1 MSSLIAIFYDLMFF
15 FKHLSIFVA
24 LKYLNPFRDLY
35 RFFFFFFLFSLTR
48 GAFLHVYS
56 DLGCKL
62 QFVWTWYIGVAWPL
76 TGDALLQKLSVHIF
90 EREPRGSSELEPL

>member
-15 FKHLSIFVA
+15 FKHLSIFLA
-24 LKYLNPFRDLY
+24 LKYLNPFRALY
-35 RFFFFFFLFSLTR
+35 RFFFFLFSLTR

-62 QFVWTWYIGVAWPL
+62 Q
-76 TGDALLQKLSVHIF
+76 SV
-90 EREPRGSSELEPL
+90 